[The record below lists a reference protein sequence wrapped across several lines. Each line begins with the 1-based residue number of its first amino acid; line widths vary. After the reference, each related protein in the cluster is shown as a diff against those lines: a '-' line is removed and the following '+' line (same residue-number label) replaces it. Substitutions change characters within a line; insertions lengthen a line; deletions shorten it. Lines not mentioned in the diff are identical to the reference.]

1 MNDTPRDTSKSYVTH
16 LECSATGERHDAGRL
31 HGLSR
36 AKMPLLVRYDLE
48 AVRKAVSR
56 EALAKR
62 PFDMWRF
69 RELLPVPPGAEIV
82 SLGEPA
88 TPLVRLSGLA
98 GIEGAEVLVKDEGRL
113 PTGTFKARGLAMAIT
128 MAKAF
133 GVERIAVPTSGN
145 AGSAAAAYA
154 ARAGLEAFVFTP
166 EDTDEITL
174 REIGFHGAK
183 VHRVNGFI
191 NHCAKVVRE
200 GASAMGWHDL
210 STLEEPYRVEGKKTM
225 GLELAEQLGWDVPD
239 AIFYP
244 TGGGTGL
251 VGMWKAF
258 AELEAIGVIGS
269 KRPRMVSVQ
278 STGCAPIVR
287 AVEAGKDRLDGP
299 WENPTT
305 TIHGFRSPGPIGARL
320 ILQAIR
326 ESNGFGVAV
335 EDEAAYAARAEV
347 AAATGLN
354 LCPEGGALL
363 VACRQA
369 LAQGRIRKG
378 ARVVLFNTASGLKY
392 PMPPVTRSLD
402 HTKPVDYG
410 RL

>member
-1 MNDTPRDTSKSYVTH
+1 MNDTSRGMTRSYVTH

-36 AKMPLLVRYDLE
+36 ARMPLLVRYDLE
-48 AVRKAVSR
+48 AVRSAVSR
-56 EALAKR
+56 DALAKR
-62 PFDMWRF
+62 PLDMWRF
-69 RELLPVPPGAEIV
+69 RELLPVMPGADIA

-88 TPLVRLSGLA
+88 TPLVRLSNLQGIA
-98 GIEGAEVLVKDEGRL
+98 GVEVLVKDEGRL

-133 GVERIAVPTSGN
+133 GVKRVAVPTSGN

-154 ARAGLEAFVFTP
+154 ARAGIEAFVFTP
-166 EDTDEITL
+166 DDTDDITL
-174 REIGFHGAK
+174 REIGYHGAK
-183 VHRVNGFI
+183 VYRVNGFI
-191 NHCAKVVRE
+191 NHCAKIVRE
-200 GASAMGWHDL
+200 GAATMGWHDL

-244 TGGGTGL
+244 TGGGTGV

-258 AELEAIGVIGS
+258 AELEAIGFIGS
-269 KRPRMVSVQ
+269 KRPRMVCVQ

-287 AVEAGKDRLDGP
+287 AAEAGKDRLEAP

-305 TIHGFRSPGPIGARL
+305 TIHGFRSPGPIGAPL
-320 ILQAIR
+320 VLQAVHA
-326 ESNGFGVAV
+326 SGGFGVAV
-335 EDEAAYAARAEV
+335 DDAAAYAARAE
-347 AAATGLN
+347 AAAKTGLN

-369 LAQGRIRKG
+369 IAQGRIKRG
-378 ARVVLFNTASGLKY
+378 ERVVLFNTASGLKY
-392 PMPPVTRSLD
+392 PMPPVTRRLD
-402 HTKPVDYG
+402 HAKAVDYEG
-410 RL
+410 L